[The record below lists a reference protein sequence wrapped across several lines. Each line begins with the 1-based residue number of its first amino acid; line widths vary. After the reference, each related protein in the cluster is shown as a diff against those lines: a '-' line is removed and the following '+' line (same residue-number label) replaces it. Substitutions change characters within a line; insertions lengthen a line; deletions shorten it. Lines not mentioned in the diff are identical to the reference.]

1 MTGVVIRLGDADKT
15 DNKLLRILGTILSN
29 EKSVKDKIDVLKE
42 YDVPM
47 TQTVERK
54 VGSMYGLG
62 DLIAEKAAKIAA
74 EEQKEKDIFFDI
86 LKCNY

>member
-47 TQTVERK
+47 TQTV
-54 VGSMYGLG
+54 Y
-62 DLIAEKAAKIAA
+62 KIV
-74 EEQKEKDIFFDI
+74 ESD
-86 LKCNY
+86 